1 VAVACVGFLAV
12 ALAPAAAA
20 GHDGGLG
27 VSEIRIEGTRVDYD
41 LYLDATQLGLAL
53 PLGDG
58 EVGLPGA
65 SGAPGTRVRRRD
77 VARLVAEGLSVESA
91 GVRGRPRLL
100 AVDATTASA
109 LTWLGGVSRM
119 GGLPLLRARV
129 RYEFPA
135 AVREWRI
142 GYALFP
148 HAAGQPPHGNLVW
161 LHEGGRTVTYVFAPG
176 AGPLVPGAGR
186 PVPSPEEAAGRAGDA
201 TAPRPGVPAAA
212 IGLALAV
219 LAAAGGA
226 GWAAGLRARSARP
239 TPRRAARTV
248 DLAARAAGRG

>member
-1 VAVACVGFLAV
+1 VRRRVAVACVGFLAV
-12 ALAPAAAA
+12 VLAPAAAA

-27 VSEIRIEGTRVDYD
+27 ASEIRIEGTRVDYD

-58 EVGLPGA
+58 EVRLPGA
-65 SGAPGTRVRRRD
+65 GGAPGTRVRRGD
-77 VARLVAEGLSVESA
+77 VARLVAEGISVESA

-100 AVDATTASA
+100 GVDATTASA
-109 LTWLGGVSRM
+109 LTWLGGVARLGS
-119 GGLPLLRARV
+119 LPLLRARV

-135 AVREWRI
+135 AVRDWRI
-142 GYALFP
+142 AYDVFP

-186 PVPSPEEAAGRAGDA
+186 PVPAPEDPAGPGGAA
-201 TAPRPGVPAAA
+201 TVPALA
-212 IGLALAV
+212 ALAAV
-219 LAAAGGA
+219 AVA
-226 GWAAGLRARSARP
+226 GWAGVAGRRRVRARARAAP
-239 TPRRAARTV
+239 VAPRHAARTV
-248 DLAARAAGRG
+248 DLAARGAGRG